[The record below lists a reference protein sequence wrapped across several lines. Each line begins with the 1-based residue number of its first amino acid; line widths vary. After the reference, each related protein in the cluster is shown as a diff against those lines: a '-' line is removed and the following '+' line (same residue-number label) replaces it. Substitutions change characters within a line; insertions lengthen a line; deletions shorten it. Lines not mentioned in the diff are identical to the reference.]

1 MRSDLTAFLMMQYKN
16 NQSVLVVI
24 YATNTNRVLM
34 LQRQDDPDFWQSVTG
49 TIESDETPKNTAI
62 RELWEEVR
70 LDISENSTAL
80 FDCKES
86 IEFEIFPHFRYKYAP
101 NVTHCREYWFL
112 LAMEQEFEPVLSE
125 HLAYQWVSPEQAIQ
139 MTKSSNNAEAIR
151 KYILKD
157 K

>member
-1 MRSDLTAFLMMQYKN
+1 MRSDLAAFLMMQYKN

-24 YATNTNRVLM
+24 YAKDTNRVLM

-49 TIESDETPKNTAI
+49 AIESGETPKNTAI

-70 LDISENSTAL
+70 LEISENSTAL

-101 NVTHCREYWFL
+101 NVMHCREHWFL
-112 LAMEQEFEPVLSE
+112 LVMEQEFEPVLSE

>member
-1 MRSDLTAFLMMQYKN
+1 MRSDLAAFLMMQYKN

-24 YATNTNRVLM
+24 YAKDTNRVLM

-49 TIESDETPKNTAI
+49 TIESGETPKNTAI

-70 LDISENSTAL
+70 LEISENSPAL

-101 NVTHCREYWFL
+101 NVTHCREHWFL

>member
-1 MRSDLTAFLMMQYKN
+1 MRSDLAAFLMMQYKN

-24 YATNTNRVLM
+24 YAKDTNRVLM

-49 TIESDETPKNTAI
+49 TIESGETPKNTAI

-70 LDISENSTAL
+70 LEISENSTAL

-101 NVTHCREYWFL
+101 NVTHCHEHWFL
-112 LAMEQEFEPVLSE
+112 LAVEQEFEPILSE

-151 KYILKD
+151 KYILKV

>member
-1 MRSDLTAFLMMQYKN
+1 MRSDLAAFLMMQYKN

-24 YATNTNRVLM
+24 YTKDTNRVLM

-49 TIESDETPKNTAI
+49 TIESGETPKKTAI
-62 RELWEEVR
+62 RELWEEMR
-70 LDISENSTAL
+70 LEISENSTAL
-80 FDCKES
+80 FDCNES

-101 NVTHCREYWFL
+101 NVTYCREHWFL
-112 LAMEQEFEPVLSE
+112 LAMEQEFEPILSE

>member
-1 MRSDLTAFLMMQYKN
+1 MRSDLAAFLMMQYKN

-24 YATNTNRVLM
+24 YAKDTNRVLM
-34 LQRQDDPDFWQSVTG
+34 LQRQDDPNFWQSVTG
-49 TIESDETPKNTAI
+49 TIESGETPKNTAI

-70 LDISENSTAL
+70 LEISENSTAL

-101 NVTHCREYWFL
+101 NVTHCREHWFL

>member
-1 MRSDLTAFLMMQYKN
+1 MRSDLAAFLIMQYKN

-24 YATNTNRVLM
+24 YAKDTNRVLM
-34 LQRQDDPDFWQSVTG
+34 LQRQDDPNFWQSVTG
-49 TIESDETPKNTAI
+49 TIESGETPKNTAI

-70 LDISENSTAL
+70 LEISENSTAL

-101 NVTHCREYWFL
+101 NVTHCREHWFL
-112 LAMEQEFEPVLSE
+112 LAVEQEFEPVLSE

>member
-1 MRSDLTAFLMMQYKN
+1 MMQYKN

-24 YATNTNRVLM
+24 YTKDTNRVLM

-49 TIESDETPKNTAI
+49 TIESGETPKKTAI

-70 LDISENSTAL
+70 LEISENSTAL
-80 FDCKES
+80 FDCNES

-101 NVTHCREYWFL
+101 NVTHCREHWFL
-112 LAMEQEFEPVLSE
+112 LAMEQEFEPILSE

>member
-1 MRSDLTAFLMMQYKN
+1 MRSDVAAFLMMQYKN

-24 YATNTNRVLM
+24 YAKDTNRVLM

-49 TIESDETPKNTAI
+49 TIESGETPKNTAI

>member
-1 MRSDLTAFLMMQYKN
+1 MHGRVDLGGRRIIKKK
-16 NQSVLVVI
+16 
-24 YATNTNRVLM
+24 
-34 LQRQDDPDFWQSVTG
+34 
-49 TIESDETPKNTAI
+49 IE
-62 RELWEEVR
+62 
-70 LDISENSTAL
+70 ENSTAL

-101 NVTHCREYWFL
+101 NVTQCHEHWFL
-112 LAMEQEFEPVLSE
+112 LAVEQEFEPILSE

-151 KYILKD
+151 KYILKV

>member
-1 MRSDLTAFLMMQYKN
+1 MRSDLAAFLMMQYKN

-24 YATNTNRVLM
+24 YAKDTNRVLM
-34 LQRQDDPDFWQSVTG
+34 LQRQDNPDFWQSVTG
-49 TIESDETPKNTAI
+49 TIERGETPRATAI
-62 RELWEEVR
+62 REVWEEVG
-70 LDISENSTAL
+70 LKIEESSTAL

-86 IEFEIFPHFRYKYAP
+86 IEFEIFPYFRYKYAP
-101 NVTHCREYWFL
+101 NVTHCREHWFL
-112 LAMEQEFEPVLSE
+112 LAMEQEFEPILSE
-125 HLAYQWVSPEQAIQ
+125 HLAYQWVSPEKAIQ

>member
-1 MRSDLTAFLMMQYKN
+1 MRSDVAAFLMMQYKN

-24 YATNTNRVLM
+24 YAKDTNRVLM

-49 TIESDETPKNTAI
+49 TIERGETPKNTAI

-70 LDISENSTAL
+70 LEISENSTAL

>member
-1 MRSDLTAFLMMQYKN
+1 MRSDLAAFLMMQYKN

-24 YATNTNRVLM
+24 YAKDTNRVLM

-49 TIESDETPKNTAI
+49 TIERGETPKNTAI

-70 LDISENSTAL
+70 LEISENSTAL

-86 IEFEIFPHFRYKYAP
+86 IEFEIFPYFRYKYAP
-101 NVTHCREYWFL
+101 NVTHCREHWFL